1 MIKNVQQ
8 SDGLEEVKVKLN
20 EVIKILVWENPTA
33 TVEKVAK
40 EHLTNHNRQ
49 IAKTRDELKTT
60 LVEVKTALDSISTAN
75 KSAEGCREDVVNF
88 IQKTEADISSY
99 KTSTETT
106 INEFIKKSNTETLNF
121 TDKIQKRID
130 EANDNVNNKIEKNHK
145 IIDDKFYNFQSK
157 VQAVSDDLKSKIK
170 QFITFY
176 AQVGLH
182 VKELCD
188 GKK

>member
-1 MIKNVQQ
+1 MIKNVNQD
-8 SDGLEEVKVKLN
+8 DGLEEVKVKLN

-40 EHLTNHNRQ
+40 EYLTNHNRQ

-75 KSAEGCREDVVNF
+75 KSAKGCRKDVLNF
-88 IQKTEADISSY
+88 VQKTEADILSY
-99 KTSTETT
+99 KTS
-106 INEFIKKSNTETLNF
+106 INEQLETYKSSTDKEICQFKSN
-121 TDKIQKRID
+121 
-130 EANDNVNNKIEKNHK
+130 IE
-145 IIDDKFYNFQSK
+145 IISNSLQN
-157 VQAVSDDLKSKIK
+157 KIK

>member
-1 MIKNVQQ
+1 MIKNVKHD
-8 SDGLEEVKVKLN
+8 DGLEVVKEKLN
-20 EVIKILVWENPTA
+20 EVINVLLWENPTA

-40 EHLTNHNRQ
+40 QHLASYDRQ

-75 KSAEGCREDVVNF
+75 KSAEGCRKDVLNF

-99 KTSTETT
+99 KTS
-106 INEFIKKSNTETLNF
+106 INEQLETYKISTDKELETYKSSTDKEISQFKSN
-121 TDKIQKRID
+121 
-130 EANDNVNNKIEKNHK
+130 IE
-145 IIDDKFYNFQSK
+145 IISNSLQN
-157 VQAVSDDLKSKIK
+157 KIK

>member
-40 EHLTNHNRQ
+40 EYLTNHNRQ

-75 KSAEGCREDVVNF
+75 ENVEGCRKDVIKF
-88 IQKTEADISSY
+88 MTETEENISSY
-99 KTSTETT
+99 KIE
-106 INEFIKKSNTETLNF
+106 IQNNVDEFKSEIKKIS
-121 TDKIQKRID
+121 KILQD
-130 EANDNVNNKIEKNHK
+130 
-145 IIDDKFYNFQSK
+145 
-157 VQAVSDDLKSKIK
+157 KIK
-170 QFITFY
+170 QFISFY